1 MLNSNICKILH
12 GVCERLREMGRGKCV
27 LFNPAVFVIGSTH
40 SLSPYSCFFC
50 FSSKVFSYCQHIT
63 ASVPIHKCW
72 NCLYIL
78 LCADW
83 LSLTSA
89 ARMNTCLVLTPL
101 PSLTRHIPFS
111 SSSSYFSVLAMTSY
125 LSSLPFFTP
134 QWCNLPAGP
143 HPCSLTC
150 FFFLYIIS
158 SF

>member
-1 MLNSNICKILH
+1 M
-12 GVCERLREMGRGKCV
+12 VCVRERPREMGRGKCV
-27 LFNPAVFVIGSTH
+27 LFNHAVFVIGNTH
-40 SLSPYSCFFC
+40 SLSHYICCFC
-50 FSSKVFSYCQHIT
+50 FSSKVFSYYQHIT
-63 ASVPIHKCW
+63 ASVAIHKCW

-83 LSLTSA
+83 HTSA

-111 SSSSYFSVLAMTSY
+111 SSIYFSVLAMTSY

>member
-1 MLNSNICKILH
+1 M
-12 GVCERLREMGRGKCV
+12 VCVRDWERWEE
-27 LFNPAVFVIGSTH
+27 
-40 SLSPYSCFFC
+40 
-50 FSSKVFSYCQHIT
+50 
-63 ASVPIHKCW
+63 ASASF
-72 NCLYIL
+72 LIL
-78 LCADW
+78 LSLW
-83 LSLTSA
+83 LVVLTVYHLIAASFVFPLKFSLIVSTLQLLCLFINAEIAYIS
-89 ARMNTCLVLTPL
+89 NCVQTGYHLLVQQEWTNCLVLTPL